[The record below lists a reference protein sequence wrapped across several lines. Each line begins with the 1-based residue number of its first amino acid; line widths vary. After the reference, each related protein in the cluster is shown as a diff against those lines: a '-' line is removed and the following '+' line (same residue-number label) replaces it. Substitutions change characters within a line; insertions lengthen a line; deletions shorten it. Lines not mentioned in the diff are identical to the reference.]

1 MCFGKIIKNGA
12 KWKKFY
18 QKIIFGLLGNLAKN
32 LYYTHLSF
40 LEHSAGPNLVR
51 GSNPTSNKIYAN
63 NFANEAS

>member
-1 MCFGKIIKNGA
+1 MERSEKNSIKI
-12 KWKKFY
+12 
-18 QKIIFGLLGNLAKN
+18 IIFGLLGNLAKN

>member
-1 MCFGKIIKNGA
+1 MERSEENSIK
-12 KWKKFY
+12 KLF
-18 QKIIFGLLGNLAKN
+18 FCLLGNLAKKN

-40 LEHSAGPNLVR
+40 FEHSAGPNLVR